1 MKIKLTLLALF
12 RLVQLHAQVEPCDLN
27 TIQTYAEVD
36 SLVVPDEIYLS
47 IITDEKDTKEQL
59 DQLETQMYTALVE
72 IGVNPKIQLSIDN
85 FGSYNK
91 SKLFGKEVKQRR
103 KYELKVSTLEQAIS
117 SIGVLNNLDI
127 GNVVLSRVDFSGKYN
142 LMLELR
148 SKAIIKAKSQAE
160 AMVKP
165 LDQRIGPAITIMDI
179 DRKGIEN
186 LRSVMAGSYS
196 EENLLLRQEKSKTTQ
211 LEIDEMLFTTTVF
224 VNFKLLE

>member
-12 RLVQLHAQVEPCDLN
+12 CLVQLHAQVEPCDLN

-91 SKLFGKEVKQRR
+91 SKLFGK
-103 KYELKVSTLEQAIS
+103 ELKVSTLEQAIS